1 METNNLAINI
11 TIRDE
16 APQDVEAVYRVNQQA
31 FETEAEAELVDM
43 LRINGKA
50 VISLVAD
57 TNGLIVGHVLFSPV
71 TIEPPIANWNALGLA
86 PLAVS
91 PEWQRQGIGKEL
103 VKHGIERCRSLGIE
117 LLVVLGHPDYYPIFG
132 FHKAS
137 DFGITNE
144 YQADEAFMILEL
156 VPGTLHRSGGLVKYA
171 PEFNQV
177 GS

>member
-16 APQDVEAVYRVNQQA
+16 APQDLEAVYTVNEQA
-31 FETEAEAELVDM
+31 FGAEAEAELVNL
-43 LRINGKA
+43 LRSNGKA

-57 TNGLIVGHVLFSPV
+57 ANGMIVGHILFSPV
-71 TIEPPIANWNALGLA
+71 TVEPPRANWNGLGLA

-117 LLVVLGHPDYYPIFG
+117 LVVVLGHPEYYPKFG
-132 FHKAS
+132 FQKAS

-144 YQADEAFMILEL
+144 YQADEAFMVLEL
-156 VPGTLHRSGGLVKYA
+156 VPGTLQRSGGLVKYA

-177 GS
+177 ES